1 MFFLFLFIL
10 HFCQRRR
17 NKRIFFNYPFSLSMN
32 NVLKVSRIN
41 FQFRL
46 FLFVLA
52 SVGFIFSLYVSYLR
66 DSPSLFIEVGLA
78 SFILP
83 WSFFSALSEWDKSKK
98 QFQLLSIE
106 KDHLLFAHLPIQG
119 GTAANAQIDFKNIE
133 SVHIKM
139 TSIHILFVR
148 RYEWEGAQCEFITP
162 SGFVPK
168 LQVFSLT
175 INKRKR
181 LEILDLLHSKGIK
194 LKGKS

>member
-1 MFFLFLFIL
+1 M
-10 HFCQRRR
+10 HFCQRHR
-17 NKRIFFNYPFSLSMN
+17 NKCILFNYPFFFSMN
-32 NVLKVSRIN
+32 NVLKVSRTI
-41 FQFRL
+41 FYLRL
-46 FLFVLA
+46 SVFVLA

-98 QFQLLSIE
+98 QFQLLTIE

-119 GTAANAQIDFKNIE
+119 GTAASAQIDFKNIE
-133 SVHIKM
+133 SVQIKM

-168 LQVFSLT
+168 LQIFSLAM
-175 INKRKR
+175 NKRNR
-181 LEILDLLHSKGIK
+181 REILDLLKSKGIR

>member
-1 MFFLFLFIL
+1 
-10 HFCQRRR
+10 
-17 NKRIFFNYPFSLSMN
+17 MN
-32 NVLKVSRIN
+32 IVLKVNRTI
-41 FQFRL
+41 FYLKLLVFAA
-46 FLFVLA
+46 A
-52 SVGFIFSLYVSYLR
+52 SAGFIISLYVSYLR

-106 KDHLLFAHLPIQG
+106 KDHLLFTHLPIQG
-119 GTAANAQIDFKNIE
+119 GTAAKAQIDFNNIE
-133 SVHIKM
+133 NVHIKM

-168 LQVFSLT
+168 LQVFSLSM
-175 INKRKR
+175 NKRNR
-181 LEILDLLHSKGIK
+181 QEILDLLYSKGIK
-194 LKGKS
+194 LKGKR